1 MPIKQLKTAL
11 YNALLSKGKRIV
23 PTTHFDR
30 LHDFFTMIQPINA
43 GFPLLR
49 IGAAGDGGY
58 LVPDDLEGIDFCF
71 SPGVSTVADFELT
84 LALREIKSFLID
96 YSVQMAPVSHPLID
110 FERKFLGINNDEI
123 FVRLDDWVNTK
134 APGSD
139 NCILQ
144 MDIEGAEY
152 DVLFDVSAE
161 TLQKFRILI
170 IEFHH
175 LDNLMLAGDF
185 KLFDLIFKKITKY
198 FDVVHNHPNN
208 CAPPYQYGNF
218 EIPPIMELTFLRKD
232 RVKQRTPAT
241 RFPHPLDHK
250 NVDDMKDF
258 ALPTCWYSHR

>member
-1 MPIKQLKTAL
+1 MPIKQLKSAL
-11 YNALLSKGKRIV
+11 YSALLSKGKRIV
-23 PTTHFDR
+23 PTTPFNH
-30 LHDFFTMIQPINA
+30 LQDFFKMIQPIDT
-43 GFPLLR
+43 GLPLLR

-58 LVPDDLEGIDFCF
+58 LVPDDLDGIDCCF
-71 SPGVSTVADFELT
+71 SPGVSTMADFELT
-84 LALREIKSFLID
+84 LAKRGVKSFLID
-96 YSVQMAPVSHPLID
+96 YSVQTAPISHPLIE
-110 FERKFLGINNDEI
+110 FERKFLGITNDEI
-123 FVRLDDWVNTK
+123 FVRLDDWVQTK

-139 NCILQ
+139 NNILQ

-208 CAPPYQYGNF
+208 CAPPYQYGSF

-232 RVKQRTPAT
+232 RVEQRVPVTK
-241 RFPHPLDHK
+241 FPHPLDHK
-250 NVDDMKDF
+250 NVDDMEDF
-258 ALPTCWYSHR
+258 ALPKCWHAPH